1 MAEKA
6 FCSGLMKNPLLS
18 RRRFLQL
25 SGGLALSGAAGYGY
39 TRLVEPNWVEVVEQS
54 LAIPSLPEDL
64 VGTRIAQLSDIHLG
78 QYTGPEKL
86 LDAVLRINQ
95 LSPDLVF
102 LTGDYVT
109 RTAGQASGLVEPL
122 RALTAPAYAI
132 LGNHDLWTDRAAV
145 TGYLAQT
152 PVRLLVNQGT
162 EALPGLFVAGVDDLW
177 SGAPDI
183 RASLDGLPA
192 GAVSLLLAHEPD
204 YFDRVVA
211 ADAPVAVQFSGH
223 SHGGQVRIPSAT
235 PDGAGLWTRAPV
247 LPRYGQRYPIGHY
260 RVGQRQ
266 VYTNRGL
273 GVWPLPY
280 RFNCRPEITL
290 FRLARRVE
298 QEVNSDQ

>member
-1 MAEKA
+1 
-6 FCSGLMKNPLLS
+6 MKNSLLS

-25 SGGLALSGAAGYGY
+25 SGGLALAGASGLGYS
-39 TRLVEPNWVEVVEQS
+39 RLLEPNWVEVVEQS
-54 LAIPSLPEDL
+54 LAIPGLPEHL
-64 VGTRIAQLSDIHLG
+64 SGTRIAQLSDIHLG

-86 LDAVLRINQ
+86 LDAVLQINQ
-95 LSPDLVF
+95 LAPDLVF

-109 RTAGQASGLVEPL
+109 RNAGQASGLVEPL
-122 RALTAPAYAI
+122 RALTAPTYAI
-132 LGNHDLWTDRAAV
+132 LGNHDLWTDRTDV
-145 TGYLAQT
+145 TNYLSQT
-152 PVRLLVNQGT
+152 PVHLLVNQGT

-177 SGAPDI
+177 SGGPDI
-183 RASLDGLPA
+183 RASLDGVPA

-204 YFDRVVA
+204 YFDQVVQM
-211 ADAPVAVQFSGH
+211 DAPVAVQFSGH

-247 LPRYGQRYPIGHY
+247 LPRYGQRYPIGLY
-260 RVGQRQ
+260 RVGSRQ

-290 FRLARRVE
+290 FRLASAGESE
-298 QEVNSDQ
+298 Q